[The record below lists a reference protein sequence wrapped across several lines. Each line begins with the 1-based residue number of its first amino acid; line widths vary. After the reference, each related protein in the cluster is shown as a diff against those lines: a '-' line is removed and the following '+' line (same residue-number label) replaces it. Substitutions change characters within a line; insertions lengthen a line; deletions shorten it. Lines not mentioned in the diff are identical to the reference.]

1 MATAMIEQPIMPGR
15 PNVESVEMRTEQEIQ
30 AEQDRAVRELSGQI
44 VTRLS
49 ALAQDQV
56 TAKTD
61 IEQRWIRNVRAF
73 HGYYDPTTEKSLKD
87 KRQSKA
93 YVKMTRAKTVALEA
107 KLFDLIFPTDDRNWG
122 INPTPVPKLS
132 REEREATAN
141 AMDAAEQANQAEAQ
155 GNPAQ
160 AQAIVSQGDSEA
172 ARAKAANDEIK
183 RSRAASELMQ
193 EEMDDQLIES
203 RYPQESRDMIHDA
216 SMLGTGILK
225 GPLVNQSTRGRWIV
239 EEGGMASLEVGQDP
253 RPMVKRVDPW
263 SFFPDMSA
271 RRIEEAE
278 FTFER
283 YLWSRK
289 DLKKMVRTHGF
300 SPDAV
305 RRILSDENQ
314 LRPVSAPGLT
324 YLAELRGIVGE
335 GSTVIKGRYVGW
347 EYHGPL
353 ECEEVISLL
362 KATSQS
368 ELAAMYEQNKDPL
381 NEFNVI
387 IYFCEN
393 EILKIAPDHPLD
405 SGETLYSVYNI
416 EESEAS
422 IFGYGIPEI
431 MADTASAF
439 NSAWRMALDNG
450 ALSVGPQTIIEKDA
464 IVPQDGN
471 WALSPRKIWLRVKAA
486 LANQAPAMEFVNVPN
501 NMNEITAIVRLASE
515 FMDIETGIP
524 MPQQGEQGTHT
535 TQTVGGMAI
544 LQTAANIIFRR
555 MVKNYDDG
563 IITPTMRRLYDW
575 NMQHSTRPEIK
586 GDMSVDARGTSVL
599 LIREIQAQNLI
610 FAVMQLVS
618 NPNFAPMMKPYEA
631 VRKLFQSM
639 MISPDDVMETKD
651 DYLENVKKAAEA
663 AQGQQD
669 PATIN
674 AEARIESAK
683 IQAQSRETSDQVAM
697 LIAEMKERTAL
708 FELQAQ
714 GQITEAEMQVRL
726 AETRAKIE
734 STERMMA
741 AEIGAERINSQEAR
755 ARGEKPT
762 GSGGFISSGTV
773 DGGGNAGNK

>member
-1 MATAMIEQPIMPGR
+1 MATAFVEQPIMPGR
-15 PNVESVEMRTEQEIQ
+15 PSREVLTLKTPEVIA
-30 AEQDRAVRELSGQI
+30 AEEENAIRDLTGAI

-49 ALAQDQV
+49 KLAADQV
-56 TAKTD
+56 QAKTD

-73 HGYYDPTTEKSLKD
+73 HGYYDPQTEKSLKE

-122 INPTPVPKLS
+122 ISATPVPKLT
-132 REEREATAN
+132 REQRDASAN
-141 AMDAAEQANQAEAQ
+141 AAAAAEQANQAEAQ
-155 GNPAQ
+155 GQSEQ
-160 AQAIVSQGDSEA
+160 ANAIAMQGDDEA
-172 ARAKAANDEIK
+172 ARAHAANTEIQ
-183 RSRAASELMQ
+183 RARAASDLMQ

-203 RYPQESRDMIHDA
+203 SYPQESRDMIHDA
-216 SMLGTGILK
+216 CMLGTGILK
-225 GPLVNQSTRGRWIV
+225 GPLVNQGARGRWV
-239 EEGGMASLEVGQDP
+239 VADDGTATLEQGNDP
-253 RPMVKRVDPW
+253 RPKVKRVDPW

-271 RRIEEAE
+271 RRIDEAE

-283 YLWSRK
+283 YLWSGK
-289 DLKKMVRTHGF
+289 DLRKMVRTHGF
-300 SPDAV
+300 NPDAV
-305 RRILSDENQ
+305 RRILNDGNPS
-314 LRPVSAPGLT
+314 RVTTAPGLT

-353 ECEEVISLL
+353 ECDEVVALL
-362 KATSQS
+362 KATGQPD
-368 ELAAMYEQNKDPL
+368 LAAIYQEKRDPL

-393 EILKIAPDHPLD
+393 EILKIAPEHPLD

-439 NSAWRMALDNG
+439 NSSWRMALDNG
-450 ALSVGPQTIIEKDA
+450 ALSVGPQVIIEKDA
-464 IVPQDGN
+464 IVPQDGV
-471 WALSPRKIWLRVKAA
+471 WTLSPRKIWLRIKAA
-486 LANQAPAMEFVNVPN
+486 LANQSAPMEFVNVPN
-501 NMNEITAIVRLASE
+501 NMNEIAAIIKLASE

-544 LQTAANIIFRR
+544 LQSAANIIFRR

-575 NMQHSTRPEIK
+575 NMQHSNRKEIK

-599 LIREIQAQNLI
+599 LVREVQAQNLI

-631 VRKLFQSM
+631 VRKLFQAM
-639 MISPDDVMETKD
+639 MISPDDVMETKE
-651 DYLENVKKAAEA
+651 DYQENVKKAAEA
-663 AQGQQD
+663 SQGQQD

-674 AEARIESAK
+674 AQARIQAAQIAAK
-683 IQAQSRETSDQVAM
+683 SREVSDNMTLMVAQM
-697 LIAEMKERTAL
+697 RERAAL
-708 FELQAQ
+708 FELQAK
-714 GQITEAEMQVRL
+714 GEITAAELQTRL
-726 AETRAKIE
+726 AETQAKLD
-734 STERMMA
+734 SAERMMA

-755 ARGEKPT
+755 ARGEEPT
-762 GSGGFISSGTV
+762 GSGGYISSGTV
-773 DGGGNAGNK
+773 KAEGNGGQ

>member
-1 MATAMIEQPIMPGR
+1 MAVAVEQPIMPGR
-15 PNVESVEMRTEQEIQ
+15 PNTEIMVMKTPEQIA
-30 AEQDRAVRELSGQI
+30 AEQDREIRELSGRI

-49 ALAQDQV
+49 TLAQDQV
-56 TAKTD
+56 TAKSD
-61 IEQRWIRNVRAF
+61 IEQRWLRNVRAF
-73 HGYYDPTTEKSLKD
+73 HGYYDPQTEKSLKD

-93 YVKMTRAKTVALEA
+93 YVKMTRAKTVTLEA

-132 REEREATAN
+132 RELRDASMN
-141 AMDAAEQANQAEAQ
+141 AMAAADAANQAEAQ
-155 GNPAQ
+155 GQPQQAEAIAQ
-160 AQAIVSQGDSEA
+160 QGDNQA
-172 ARAKAANDEIK
+172 ARAQAADEEIK
-183 RSRAASELMQ
+183 RARAASELMQ

-203 RYPQESRDMIHDA
+203 NYPQESRDMIHDA
-216 SMLGTGILK
+216 AMLGTGILK
-225 GPLVNQSTRGRWIV
+225 GPLVNQSARGKWIV
-239 EEGGMASLEVGQDP
+239 NDDGTATLENREDP
-253 RPMVKRVDPW
+253 RPKVKRVDPW

-271 RRIEEAE
+271 RRIDEAE

-300 SPDAV
+300 NPDAV

-314 LRPVSAPGLT
+314 MRPVSAPGLT

-353 ECEEVISLL
+353 ECDEVIALL
-362 KATSQS
+362 KATGQA
-368 ELAAMYEQNKDPL
+368 ELAAEYEQEKDPL

-393 EILKIAPDHPLD
+393 EILKISPEYPLD
-405 SGETLYSVYNI
+405 SGDTLYSVYNI

-464 IVPQDGN
+464 IIPQDGN
-471 WALSPRKIWLRVKAA
+471 WTLTPRKIWLRIKAA
-486 LANQAPAMEFVNVPN
+486 LSNQAPAMEFVNVPN
-501 NMNEITAIVRLASE
+501 NMNEISAIVKLASE

-535 TQTVGGMAI
+535 TQTVGGMTI
-544 LQTAANIIFRR
+544 LQNAANIIFRR

-575 NMQHSTRPEIK
+575 NMQHSTRKEIK

-599 LIREIQAQNLI
+599 LVREVQAQNLI
-610 FAVMQLVS
+610 FAVMQLVA

-631 VRKLFQSM
+631 IRKLFQSM
-639 MISPDDVMETKD
+639 MIAPDDVMETKD

-663 AQGQQD
+663 SQQQPD

-674 AEARIESAK
+674 AQARIEAAK
-683 IQAQSRETSDQVAM
+683 IQAQSREVSENVALM
-697 LIAEMKERTAL
+697 IAQMRERTAL
-708 FELQAQ
+708 FELQAK
-714 GQITEAEMQVRL
+714 GEITAAELQTRL
-726 AETRAKIE
+726 SETQARIDSA
-734 STERMMA
+734 ERMMA
-741 AEIGAERINSQEAR
+741 AEIGAERINAQEAR
-755 ARGEKPT
+755 ARGEEPT
-762 GSGGFISSGTV
+762 GSGGYISSGTV
-773 DGGGNAGNK
+773 KAEGNGGNK